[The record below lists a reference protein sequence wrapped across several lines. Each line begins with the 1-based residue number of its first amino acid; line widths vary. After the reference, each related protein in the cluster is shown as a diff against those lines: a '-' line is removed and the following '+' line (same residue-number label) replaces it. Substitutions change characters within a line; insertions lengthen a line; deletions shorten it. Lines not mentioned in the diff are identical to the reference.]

1 MQLDIQLHINIVQ
14 IHLLDTCI
22 IKKPFYEKHQRT
34 GTKIAIH
41 NNITTHLIITNSET
55 KHILFVALS
64 RLHWLTHFLKT
75 LQQFIRN
82 IRNNTKK

>member
-1 MQLDIQLHINIVQ
+1 MQLDIQLHINTVQ

-22 IKKPFYEKHQRT
+22 IKKPFYEKHRRT

-55 KHILFVALS
+55 KTHIVCYPFTSPLVNPFS
-64 RLHWLTHFLKT
+64 
-75 LQQFIRN
+75 
-82 IRNNTKK
+82 